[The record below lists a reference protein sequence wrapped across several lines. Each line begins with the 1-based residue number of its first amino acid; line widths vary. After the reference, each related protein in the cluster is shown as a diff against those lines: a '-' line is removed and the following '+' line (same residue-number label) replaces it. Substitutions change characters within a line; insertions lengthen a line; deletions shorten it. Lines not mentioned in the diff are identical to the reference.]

1 MLFAGHNAYK
11 VGRYRADSKQNYVME
26 PKTGLGLEPLS
37 IEVKVNP
44 ADLPKIRIL
53 DQSMIWYTHRK
64 YSRKSLGTNSFSVY
78 MAVCRIRIQFGQ
90 WIRIPDPDPGGQK

>member
-1 MLFAGHNAYK
+1 LFAGQNAYK

-53 DQSMIWYTHRK
+53 D
-64 YSRKSLGTNSFSVY
+64 
-78 MAVCRIRIQFGQ
+78 
-90 WIRIPDPDPGGQK
+90 PGKI

>member
-1 MLFAGHNAYK
+1 MISGQNAYK
-11 VGRYRADSKQNYVME
+11 VGRYRADSKQSYVME

-53 DQSMIWYTHRK
+53 D
-64 YSRKSLGTNSFSVY
+64 
-78 MAVCRIRIQFGQ
+78 
-90 WIRIPDPDPGGQK
+90 PGKI

>member
-1 MLFAGHNAYK
+1 MHTRSPVKPFEFEITVSLHLKMLFTGQNAYK

-53 DQSMIWYTHRK
+53 DPSKI
-64 YSRKSLGTNSFSVY
+64 
-78 MAVCRIRIQFGQ
+78 
-90 WIRIPDPDPGGQK
+90 